1 MTPEYIYSKMFPG
14 KKINKQIIWNLT
26 SGLLNLSEDFLMQ
39 VSLSRN
45 KFIREWQVAD
55 EFLERR
61 LVAFFGKKLDD
72 MEKALD
78 KSGIDSSYFKFK
90 SQLEEGR
97 MSYHFLEDTQ
107 SMVSNHLLK
116 KGEYAILHFMRD
128 ISDVIGSMK
137 VSANMYNAEFRVNIP
152 REFIKHVKLDEI
164 IKYANKNQFKY
175 SALFEMYYCSIMQ
188 VLEFNDT
195 SYFFR
200 LKELFEQNYN
210 IFPKN
215 EKSFWATELTNYCVQ
230 KVNLGDKTFREM
242 IFEIDKFKLKEG
254 IVYQGKYIPKV
265 LYLQILA
272 NAIGSKQFEWS
283 IKYIEEF
290 APKLKPAYQNQMRAL
305 SYGFLYYRKKE
316 YDKVFEFLSKA
327 KFTDALDKVYV
338 KSLYLRIY
346 FELDETEILL
356 NFIDSTKHFLG
367 KNRTLGVFFKNNYV
381 RFLNVLSKLIV
392 LKDKYDDFEMEKL
405 IKTINEDKALPL
417 AEWFMEKID
426 EIKK

>member
-1 MTPEYIYSKMFPG
+1 
-14 KKINKQIIWNLT
+14 
-26 SGLLNLSEDFLMQ
+26 
-39 VSLSRN
+39 
-45 KFIREWQVAD
+45 
-55 EFLERR
+55 
-61 LVAFFGKKLDD
+61 
-72 MEKALD
+72 
-78 KSGIDSSYFKFK
+78 
-90 SQLEEGR
+90 
-97 MSYHFLEDTQ
+97 
-107 SMVSNHLLK
+107 
-116 KGEYAILHFMRD
+116 
-128 ISDVIGSMK
+128 
-137 VSANMYNAEFRVNIP
+137 
-152 REFIKHVKLDEI
+152 
-164 IKYANKNQFKY
+164 
-175 SALFEMYYCSIMQ
+175 MQ